1 MLKLIFTLFI
11 YGALTAYEIPRLK
24 KRNEKKEWIVFILL
38 MLVGLTLSILFIY
51 HVSFHIAPKTV
62 KLH

>member
-1 MLKLIFTLFI
+1 MLKLILTLFI

-38 MLVGLTLSILFIY
+38 MLVGLSFSILFLY
-51 HVSFHIAPKTV
+51 HVTIHLSPKP
-62 KLH
+62 